1 MPLLRLI
8 SPVIGAIVASLV
20 ALSAIAILFANQMD
34 INAIKSERR
43 LLSDMVGKIPFNLQ
57 VVAEDNSWWDEAVD
71 NMHLDE
77 NQDWMRATLGDTSNA
92 IAGIDGVIIF
102 RGDNSVLFSNSNNN
116 PEPNLDSL
124 MPNGLESTLSK
135 LVPVDANIG
144 VAAAGFLSGGRR
156 VYAVGLSMVQP
167 SGFKEYSPPLGNRRR
182 PVVMFYR
189 EISEEESRELSN
201 SLDLSNLEFVHLDQN
216 DVAASTELNHTIF
229 GLNGLPAGRFV
240 WDPATPGA
248 NLLETMFWPAIF
260 FLIVVLLA
268 VWSFVHRARRLV
280 DELEQADRVKNAFLA
295 SMSHEVRTPLN
306 AIIGFAEII
315 RLELYGEIKG
325 KKNKEYLDIIRS
337 SGEHL
342 LTVIN
347 DILNISKLDAGKM
360 EVFAEAMDPVEV
372 ITESIKLMEP
382 NAQDRSIRV
391 VQELESSMIINDER
405 IIRQILINLLSNAIK
420 FTAPGGQV
428 SVHSEITPSG
438 YKFIVSDTGIG
449 MSKEEIDVALEPFGQ
464 VGEAKKQVGG
474 TGLGL
479 PLVNR
484 FAALIGAKMTIRS
497 APGHGTSVTIELPQA
512 VSAKSEELPATSA
525 IIS

>member
-8 SPVIGAIVASLV
+8 SPVIGAIIASLV
-20 ALSAIAILFANQMD
+20 ALSAIAVLFANQMD
-34 INAIKSERR
+34 VNAIKAERR
-43 LLSDMVGKIPFNLQ
+43 LLSDMVGKIPHSLQ
-57 VVAEDNSWWDEAVD
+57 VIAEDNSWWDEAVD
-71 NMHLDE
+71 NLYLRE

-102 RGDNSVLFSNSNNN
+102 RGDNSILFSSSNN
-116 PEPNLDSL
+116 PEPSL
-124 MPNGLESTLSK
+124 EELMRNGLEKSLSK
-135 LVPVDANIG
+135 LVPIDANVG
-144 VAAAGFLSGGRR
+144 VAAAGFLSGAGR

-167 SGFKEYSPPLGNRRR
+167 SGFKQFSPPLGILRR

-189 EISEEESRELSN
+189 EINDEEARELSS
-201 SLDLSNLEFVHLDQN
+201 SLDLHNLEFVRLDQN
-216 DVAASTELNHTIF
+216 NIAASSELNHTIF
-229 GLNGLPAGRFV
+229 GLNGLPAGRFI

-248 NLLETMFWPAIF
+248 NLLGTFVWPAIF
-260 FLIVVLLA
+260 FVAVIFLA
-268 VWSFVHRARRLV
+268 VWSFVHRARTLV
-280 DELEQADRVKNAFLA
+280 NELEQADRVKNAFLA

-325 KKNKEYLDIIRS
+325 EKNKEYLDIIRS

-347 DILNISKLDAGKM
+347 DILSISKLDAGKM
-360 EVFAEAMDPVEV
+360 DVFAEAMDPVEI

-382 NAQDRSIRV
+382 NAQDRSIRL
-391 VQELESSMIINDER
+391 VQELESSMIISDER

-428 SVHSEITPSG
+428 AVRSDITPTG
-438 YKFIVSDTGIG
+438 YKIIVSDTGIG
-449 MSKEEIDVALEPFGQ
+449 MSKEEIDIALEPFGQ
-464 VGEAKKQVGG
+464 VGEAKKQIGG

-484 FAALIGAKMTIRS
+484 FVALIGGKMTIRS
-497 APGHGTSVTIELPQA
+497 APGHGTSITVELPQA
-512 VSAKSEELPATSA
+512 APPVGEDASDASA
-525 IIS
+525 ILG

>member
-1 MPLLRLI
+1 M
-8 SPVIGAIVASLV
+8 ASLV

-34 INAIKSERR
+34 MNAVNSERR
-43 LLSDMVGKIPFNLQ
+43 LLSDMVAKIPHSLR

-71 NMHLDE
+71 NLHLTE
-77 NQDWMRATLGDTSNA
+77 NQNWMRATLGDTSNA
-92 IAGIDGVIIF
+92 IAGIDGVVIL
-102 RGDNSVLFSNSNNN
+102 RGDNSIMYSNSNNT
-116 PEPNLDSL
+116 PEPNLDRL
-124 MPNGLESTLSK
+124 MRNGLEKTLSE
-135 LVPVDANIG
+135 LVPVDANVG
-144 VAAAGFLSGGRR
+144 VAAAGFLSGGDR
-156 VYAVGLSMVQP
+156 VFAVGLSMVQP
-167 SGFKEYSPPLGNRRR
+167 SGFKAYSPPLGNQRR

-189 EISEEESRELSN
+189 EIGEAESRELSN
-201 SLDLSNLEFVHLDQN
+201 SLDLSNLEFLHLDQN
-216 DVAASTELNHTIF
+216 DVAASTELNHTLF
-229 GLNGLPAGRFV
+229 GLNGLPTGRFV
-240 WDPATPGA
+240 WSPATPGA
-248 NLLETMFWPAIF
+248 NLLATIFWPAIF
-260 FLIVVLLA
+260 FLIVIFLA
-268 VWSFVHRARRLV
+268 VWSFVHRARSLV
-280 DELEQADRVKNAFLA
+280 DGLEQADRVKTAFLA

-306 AIIGFAEII
+306 AIIGFAEIV

-325 KKNKEYLDIIRS
+325 EKNKEYLDIIRS

-360 EVFAEAMDPVEV
+360 EVFAEAMDPVEI

-382 NAQDRSIRV
+382 NARDRSIRL

-428 SVHSEITPSG
+428 AVHSEIIPTG

-449 MSKEEIDVALEPFGQ
+449 MSKEEIDVALAPFGQ

-484 FAALIGAKMTIRS
+484 FVALIGGKMTIRS

-512 VSAKSEELPATSA
+512 APATSEDLPAKSA
-525 IIS
+525 IMS

>member
-8 SPVIGAIVASLV
+8 SPVIGAIIASLV
-20 ALSAIAILFANQMD
+20 ALSAIAVLFANQMD
-34 INAIKSERR
+34 VNAVKAERR
-43 LLSDMVGKIPFNLQ
+43 LLSDMVGKIPHSLQ
-57 VVAEDNSWWDEAVD
+57 VIAEDNSWWDEAVD
-71 NMHLDE
+71 NLYLRE
-77 NQDWMRATLGDTSNA
+77 NQDWMKATLGDMSGA

-102 RGDNSVLFSNSNNN
+102 RGDNSILFSGSSNS
-116 PEPNLDSL
+116 PEPDVDEL
-124 MPNGLESTLSK
+124 MPNGLENTLSE
-135 LVPVDANIG
+135 LVPVDANVG
-144 VAAAGFLSGGRR
+144 VAAAGFLSGAGR

-167 SGFKEYSPPLGNRRR
+167 SGFKTYSPALGAERR
-182 PVVMFYR
+182 PVVVFYR
-189 EISEEESRELSN
+189 EIGREEVDGLSG
-201 SLDLSNLEFVHLDQN
+201 SLSLSSLAFVPLDQN
-216 DVAASTELNHTIF
+216 TVAATVGPNHTIF

-248 NLLETMFWPAIF
+248 NLLGTFVWPAVF
-260 FLIVVLLA
+260 FIVVIFLA
-268 VWSFVHRARRLV
+268 VWSFVHRARSLV

-325 KKNKEYLDIIRS
+325 EKNKEYLDIIRS

-347 DILNISKLDAGKM
+347 DILSISKLDAGKM
-360 EVFAEAMDPVEV
+360 EVFAEAMDPVEIV
-372 ITESIKLMEP
+372 TESIKLMEP
-382 NAQDRSIRV
+382 NAQDRSIRL
-391 VQELESSMIINDER
+391 VQELESSMIISDER

-428 SVHSEITPSG
+428 AVRSDITPTG
-438 YKFIVSDTGIG
+438 YKIIISDTGIG
-449 MSKEEIDVALEPFGQ
+449 MSKEEIDIALEPFGQ
-464 VGEAKKQVGG
+464 VGEAKKQIGG

-484 FAALIGAKMTIRS
+484 FVALIGGNMTIRS
-497 APGHGTSVTIELPQA
+497 APGHGTSITVELPQA
-512 VSAKSEELPATSA
+512 APAGEDASDASA
-525 IIS
+525 ILG